1 VKKAYQLTYSG
12 KVQGVGFRF
21 TVKRIADM
29 YMLVGWVR
37 NLANGKVDVFVQGEE
52 SAIDSFLKG
61 IELYFKD
68 NIRDKMLT
76 EESSQQLEGFQ
87 IRH

>member
-1 VKKAYQLTYSG
+1 MKKAYQLTYSG

-21 TVKRIADM
+21 TVKRIADT

>member
-1 VKKAYQLTYSG
+1 MIKTYQLIYSG

-21 TVKRIADM
+21 TVKRIADK

-37 NLANGKVDVFVQGEE
+37 NLVNGKVEVFVQGEE
-52 SAIDSFLKG
+52 PAIDSFQKG
-61 IELYFKD
+61 VDLYFKD
-68 NIRDKMLT
+68 NILDKMMT
-76 EESSQQLEGFQ
+76 EEPSLQVDGFQ

>member
-1 VKKAYQLTYSG
+1 MKKAYQLTYSG

-21 TVKRIADM
+21 TVKRIADK

-52 SAIDSFLKG
+52 SAIDSFIKG

-68 NIRDKMLT
+68 NIRDKLLA
-76 EESSQQLEGFQ
+76 EESFLQLDGFQ

>member
-1 VKKAYQLTYSG
+1 VKKAYQLTYFG

-21 TVKRIADM
+21 TVKRIADK

-52 SAIDSFLKG
+52 SAIDSFIKG

-68 NIRDKMLT
+68 NIRDKLLT
-76 EESSQQLEGFQ
+76 EESFLQLDGFQ
-87 IRH
+87 IRY

>member
-1 VKKAYQLTYSG
+1 MKKAYQLTYSG